1 MRSCI
6 SALLPGFALLAV
18 ACSADPTP
26 TSDQGVG
33 VDIPRGFPT
42 PRIPADNPIS
52 AEKVELGRHLFYDKR
67 LSGNQAASCSTCHQ
81 QDKAFTDGRP
91 TAVGATGQAHARN
104 SSGLTNSVY
113 NSTLTWANPLLTELE
128 DQLLVPVFGEEPIEM
143 GATGH
148 EAEILERLELDSGY
162 QELFAAAF
170 PEDPD
175 PVDWA
180 NVVRALSSFVR
191 TLISGD
197 SPFDRFVYQGDGSAL
212 DASERRGLELFFSER
227 LECHHCH
234 GGFNFTESSVHASSA
249 FESARFHNTGLYNL
263 DGHGAYPP
271 GNTGV
276 YEVSGRPEDMG
287 RFRAPTLRNVALT
300 APYMHDGSVGSLEEV
315 IRIYEAGGRSIAS
328 GPYAGDGSQSPL
340 KSGFVSG
347 FSLSDSERADLL
359 KFLESLTDRQFIE
372 DPRFSDPF
380 EQGNQ

>member
-52 AEKVELGRHLFYDKR
+52 AEKAELGRHLFYDKR

-148 EAEILERLELDSGY
+148 EAEILERLKLDSGY

-170 PEDPD
+170 PEDPA
-175 PVDWA
+175 PVGWA

-212 DASERRGLELFFSER
+212 DASERRGLALSLSER
-227 LECHHCH
+227 LVCRH
-234 GGFNFTESSVHASSA
+234 
-249 FESARFHNTGLYNL
+249 
-263 DGHGAYPP
+263 
-271 GNTGV
+271 
-276 YEVSGRPEDMG
+276 
-287 RFRAPTLRNVALT
+287 
-300 APYMHDGSVGSLEEV
+300 
-315 IRIYEAGGRSIAS
+315 
-328 GPYAGDGSQSPL
+328 
-340 KSGFVSG
+340 
-347 FSLSDSERADLL
+347 
-359 KFLESLTDRQFIE
+359 
-372 DPRFSDPF
+372 
-380 EQGNQ
+380 